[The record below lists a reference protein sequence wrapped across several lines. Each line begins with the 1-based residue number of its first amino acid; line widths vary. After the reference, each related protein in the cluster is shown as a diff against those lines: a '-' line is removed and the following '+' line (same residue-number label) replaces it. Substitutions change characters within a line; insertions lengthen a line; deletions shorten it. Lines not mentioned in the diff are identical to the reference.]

1 MEASGIPD
9 DGTAA
14 LAATRALIDADSIDP
29 AVAAAA
35 VDSRFLAQ
43 RVTTRKRLTEVF
55 AAALHDV
62 VAITRDRPA
71 LISIDEIDSFTRVSD
86 VPSAAIER
94 LQYPLQV
101 YEDHVKAA
109 IHSIIGEPFATPHS
123 SAEISDINSTRV
135 QLGGRRTAAAFLLK
149 GKGLGKPVM
158 QVQDLGSQGNQIVKL
173 SRSEADLLVVQYV
186 GQIAEDVKV
195 HLRQAV
201 NDLRLSGR
209 PAVGSVWDGA
219 ETARLLRAHG
229 WLDDDGTYTGP
240 TTIGS

>member
-1 MEASGIPD
+1 MEAGGIPD
-9 DGTAA
+9 DGRAA

-35 VDSRFLAQ
+35 VDTRFLAQ
-43 RVTTRKRLTEVF
+43 RATTRKRLTEVF
-55 AAALHDV
+55 SGALHDI

-71 LISIDEIDSFTRVSD
+71 LISIDEIDSFAKIRGVSSAD
-86 VPSAAIER
+86 VEG
-94 LQYPLQV
+94 LHYPLQI

-109 IHSIIGEPFATPHS
+109 IHAIIGEPFATPHS
-123 SAEISDINSTRV
+123 SAEISDINTSRV
-135 QLGGRRTAAAFLLK
+135 ELSGRRTAAAFLLK
-149 GKGLGKPVM
+149 GKGLSKPVM
-158 QVQDLGSQGNQIVKL
+158 QVQDLGAQGNQIIKL

-219 ETARLLRAHG
+219 ETARLLHAHG
-229 WLDDDGTYTGP
+229 WLDHDGTYTGP